1 MKNVKMGKFL
11 PAFARIF
18 WSGCLA
24 GELAVAL
31 DLAMGM
37 LGRPISPVVFL
48 AVAAVLLG
56 ALLLVRM
63 PLKSRRRWALGV
75 PVALALLLVLS
86 WAGWRGL
93 SEGLVYEN
101 PDDGKAALYGNRRVM
116 VIVPHEDDELNIA
129 GGVLE
134 EYTRYGS
141 QVTVVFVTNGDYL
154 DQGEARLNEAIAV
167 CAGLGI
173 DEENV
178 IFLGYGDQWA
188 EGGPHIYNAEPG
200 TGVASHIGY
209 TQTYGSEAHPAYR
222 TGRAYT
228 RENLLEDMES
238 VLLEYQPDTILCSDY
253 DDHIDHKAVSMLFEE
268 AMGNLLHAHPEYRPM
283 VYKAYAYSTAWY
295 ARNDFN
301 SYINLGSTRTIYGGN
316 DSQSPAVYP
325 WENRLRLPVAA
336 DSLSRLLIATGNY
349 QGMDLYVTQR
359 SWEDVR
365 NRAGAMTNSDKVFW
379 QRRTDSVCY
388 GAEISVSSGDGGVL
402 TDFKLLDC
410 HDLAGGGLPYDGVW
424 TGDGTDDAPTL
435 RVILPE
441 ARDLA
446 QIVLYDNPDPDQ
458 NVAEATVTFDDGT
471 VISAGPLEPEG
482 AATVIPL
489 EKTGVREFS
498 VTLTRRQGDR
508 AGLTEVEAYT
518 VPAQSRDRYCKLV
531 DGEGTFVYDYWLD
544 LSGAQRFTLWTCGDV
559 PERLSDY
566 RLTCQGGEIQVE
578 EDWVTVTCPRGKRC
592 VLTLETPDGEIRD
605 TVVFRNP
612 GKLARFS
619 LRLLRKLEENAL
631 NTLPR
636 TVSLRTCSWIKR
648 RVG

>member
-1 MKNVKMGKFL
+1 MKNVKMGRFL
-11 PAFARIF
+11 PAFARVF

-24 GELAVAL
+24 GELAVAF

-37 LGRPISPVVFL
+37 LGGPISPVVFL
-48 AVAAVLLG
+48 AVGAVLLG

-101 PDDGKAALYGNRRVM
+101 PDDGKTALYGNRRVM

-141 QVTVVFVTNGDYL
+141 QVTVVFVTNGDYYG
-154 DQGEARLNEAIAV
+154 QGLLRIDEAIAV

-188 EGGPHIYNAEPG
+188 EGGPHIYNAEPE
-200 TGVASHIGY
+200 TEVASHIGY

-228 RENLLEDMES
+228 RENLLEDMEA

-268 AMGNLLHAHPEYRPM
+268 AMGNLLHTHPEYRPM
-283 VYKAYAYSTAWY
+283 VYKAFAYSTAWF
-295 ARNDFN
+295 APSDFYD
-301 SYINLGSTRTIYGGN
+301 SLNLGATTDIYTEEYA
-316 DSQSPAVYP
+316 QSPAVYP
-325 WENRLRLPVAA
+325 WGDRLRLPVAA
-336 DSLSRLLIATGNY
+336 DSLSRALVTTGNY
-349 QGMDLYVTQR
+349 RGMDTYVTQNKFR
-359 SWEDVR
+359 SM
-365 NRAGAMTNSDKVFW
+365 ASAMTNSDKVFW

-424 TGDGTDDAPTL
+424 TGDGTDVPTL
-435 RVILPE
+435 RVILE
-441 ARDLA
+441 DATDLA
-446 QIVLYDNPDPDQ
+446 RIVLYDNPDPEQ
-458 NVAEATVTFDDGT
+458 NVMEATVTFDDGT
-471 VISAGPLEPEG
+471 VISTGPLEPEG

-518 VPAQSRDRYCKLV
+518 APSQSRDRYCKLV

-544 LSGAQRFTLWTCGDV
+544 LSGTQRFTLWTFGDV

-578 EDWVTVTCPRGKRC
+578 GDWVSVTCPRGQRC
-592 VLTLETPDGEIRD
+592 LLTLETPDGEIRD

-612 GKLARFS
+612 ARLTRFS

-636 TVSLRTCSWIKR
+636 TISLRSCAWIKR
-648 RVG
+648 HVG